1 MGEVINVR
9 HKDDVHIFKSERTGE
24 VIVTV
29 YYNTPVDAEC
39 AKCGRISGVDTF
51 EFSMNQ
57 EELKLVI
64 AELSA
69 LIKKEE

>member
-1 MGEVINVR
+1 MGAMINVR
-9 HKDDVHIFKSERTGE
+9 YKDDLHIYRSTRNDD
-24 VIVTV
+24 VLVAV
-29 YYNTPVDAEC
+29 YYHSPLEVEC
-39 AKCGRISGVDTF
+39 AKCGRYSEVREH

-64 AELSA
+64 AELTA